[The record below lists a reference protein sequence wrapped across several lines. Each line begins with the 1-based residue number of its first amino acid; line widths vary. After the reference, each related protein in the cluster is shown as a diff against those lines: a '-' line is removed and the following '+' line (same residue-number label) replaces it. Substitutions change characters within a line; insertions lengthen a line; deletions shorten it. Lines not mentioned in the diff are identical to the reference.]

1 MEFKHL
7 RTSLRI
13 KEIIKTRTNN
23 IRSCNAMLLISCHQY
38 QQHVIVQQEVANYK
52 VITIPSSW
60 CLAWVAKHQTGDI
73 INESYNNYYSYH
85 SWKPP
90 RVTSLSLRSNAQLLI
105 TSLLLLDYVIWE
117 KFYCFLAC
125 LWQKAFILPKPSS
138 RAEGSTAKVMR
149 NQFFIPRATPKNETR
164 VLLESIG
171 SIIN

>member
-1 MEFKHL
+1 MIEVLKNIKTEKNRYYNHKHGWKFKGDGDL
-7 RTSLRI
+7 QMNNIFWFNNQTSLDKWSSNIWERF
-13 KEIIKTRTNN
+13 KEIIGTRANN
-23 IRSCNAMLLISCHQY
+23 MRSCNAMLLISCHQY

-105 TSLLLLDYVIWE
+105 TSLLLLDYVI
-117 KFYCFLAC
+117 
-125 LWQKAFILPKPSS
+125 
-138 RAEGSTAKVMR
+138 
-149 NQFFIPRATPKNETR
+149 
-164 VLLESIG
+164 
-171 SIIN
+171 